1 MEQKVVRTKRTKTAE
16 QALQSLMREC
26 ARSER
31 SSGDALRLMKR
42 WGVADEDAAK
52 VLARLQAER
61 FIDDSRYAEAFV
73 RDKLN
78 LSGWGAY
85 KIKTALR
92 AKGVSSEIIDEV
104 VAPMLAETDMEKRL
118 EEMMMRRVRT
128 LKYSSVYDAK
138 TKLIRFAVSR
148 GFDMEE
154 AIACAAKICNN
165 LKTTNIIEY
174 EDFS

>member
-1 MEQKVVRTKRTKTAE
+1 MEQKVGRTRRTKTAD

-42 WGVADEDAAK
+42 WGVSDEDAQK
-52 VLARLQAER
+52 VLARLLAER

-85 KIKTALR
+85 KIKSALR
-92 AKGVSSEIIDEV
+92 AKGVSKDIIDEV
-104 VAPMLAETDMEKRL
+104 AAQMIEAADMCERL
-118 EEMMMRRVRT
+118 E
-128 LKYSSVYDAK
+128 
-138 TKLIRFAVSR
+138 
-148 GFDMEE
+148 
-154 AIACAAKICNN
+154 
-165 LKTTNIIEY
+165 
-174 EDFS
+174 

>member
-1 MEQKVVRTKRTKTAE
+1 MEQKVARTKRAKTAE

-42 WGVADEDAAK
+42 WGVSDEDATK
-52 VLARLQAER
+52 VLTRLQAER

-85 KIKTALR
+85 KIKMALR
-92 AKGVSSEIIDEV
+92 AKGISGAIIEEI
-104 VAPMLAETDMEKRL
+104 VAPMLAETDMSERL
-118 EEMMMRRVRT
+118 EEAMRHKMRT
-128 LKYSSVYDAK
+128 LKYSSPYDAK
-138 TKLIRFAVSR
+138 TKLIRFAASR
-148 GFDMEE
+148 GYDMEQ
-154 AIACAAKICNN
+154 AIECASN
-165 LKTTNIIEY
+165 LCDALK
-174 EDFS
+174 EDI

>member
-1 MEQKVVRTKRTKTAE
+1 MEQKVVRTKKTKTAE

-42 WGVADEDAAK
+42 WGLSDEDAAK
-52 VLARLQAER
+52 VLLRLQTER

-85 KIKTALR
+85 KIKMALR
-92 AKGVSSEIIDEV
+92 TKGVSKEIIEEV
-104 VAPMLAETDMEKRL
+104 VAPMLAETDMTERL
-118 EEMMMRRVRT
+118 EEIMRHRMRT
-128 LKYSSVYDAK
+128 LKYSSPYDAK
-138 TKLIRFAVSR
+138 TKLIRFAASR
-148 GFDMEE
+148 GYEIDE
-154 AIACAAKICNN
+154 AVECASKIVN
-165 LKTTNIIEY
+165 E
-174 EDFS
+174 